1 MMDNVLETEEAIE
14 ISGGDFEEFFIRE
27 RDRLFRVLVLA
38 TRDASEAEEIT
49 QDAFLRVWERWT
61 RVSRMDAP
69 TAYLHRVA
77 FNAFLSRRRRA
88 TVALRRRM
96 FSVAS
101 TPDEIAQVE
110 GRHIVI
116 QLVRS
121 LPARQRAAV
130 VLIDVL
136 DYSSEE
142 AGELLGIRASTA
154 RELASRGRAHLRE
167 RMSNRDE

>member
-1 MMDNVLETEEAIE
+1 MMDRVLETEAIPVDV
-14 ISGGDFEEFFIRE
+14 GDFEEFFNSE

-38 TRDASEAEEIT
+38 TRDASEAEELM
-49 QDAFLRVWERWT
+49 QDAFLRVWERWP
-61 RVSRMDAP
+61 RVSRMDAG

-88 TVALRRRM
+88 AVALRRRM
-96 FSVAS
+96 FSVAA
-101 TPDEIAQVE
+101 TPDEIAHVE
-110 GRHIVI
+110 ARHMVI
-116 QLVRS
+116 QLLRG

-136 DYSSEE
+136 DYSSEA

-167 RMSNRDE
+167 RMSEQDE